1 MRFFTKKQILGLVE
15 TMKIMQD
22 RLTEAIVWNTE
33 EGMNGLADL
42 QEAAVAIGNNIEQ
55 EKNSGDIVTILE
67 KYCEDI
73 YICSM
78 EQGQSDRKMHLFS
91 MKNMMET
98 IEHKIET
105 KIPVDKIKIVFMPYK
120 ADMWTSLE
128 SIWYAAEADENYEV
142 KVVPIPYYDIADMKN
157 IHMKYDG
164 DRFPPYVR
172 ITSYKEY
179 AMEEEHPEM
188 IFIHNPYDECNNLT
202 RVPAYY
208 YSSNLKKNTE
218 LLVYSPYFTVGSFN
232 RKSQEFMFTAPG
244 VYYSDYVIA
253 QSQRVKE
260 IFESY
265 GHNEEKIIAF
275 GSPKIDA
282 IVKNNKNTQKLPETW
297 TKKLSNKKIFLLNT
311 HLSYFPKAFQY
322 AESPDNYAVKFHKEI
337 LDTFLN
343 REDCGLIW
351 RPHPLMKNMLQG
363 RFPECLDFI
372 NYFERQILQSTNG
385 IIDETGDYAKAF
397 YCSDALISTWSS
409 LINEYMATGKPILII
424 QRMVNEEVNKISP
437 INRNVNYFRI
447 GKNKMTFADFRD
459 NVLQGNDFM
468 YEERMEA
475 VRKAFPNMDGNAGN
489 KILEFLTNKLRG
501 GK

>member
-1 MRFFTKKQILGLVE
+1 MRFFTKKQILCLVE

-67 KYCEDI
+67 EYCEEI

-260 IFESY
+260 IFES
-265 GHNEEKIIAF
+265 
-275 GSPKIDA
+275 
-282 IVKNNKNTQKLPETW
+282 
-297 TKKLSNKKIFLLNT
+297 
-311 HLSYFPKAFQY
+311 
-322 AESPDNYAVKFHKEI
+322 
-337 LDTFLN
+337 
-343 REDCGLIW
+343 
-351 RPHPLMKNMLQG
+351 
-363 RFPECLDFI
+363 
-372 NYFERQILQSTNG
+372 
-385 IIDETGDYAKAF
+385 
-397 YCSDALISTWSS
+397 
-409 LINEYMATGKPILII
+409 
-424 QRMVNEEVNKISP
+424 
-437 INRNVNYFRI
+437 
-447 GKNKMTFADFRD
+447 
-459 NVLQGNDFM
+459 
-468 YEERMEA
+468 
-475 VRKAFPNMDGNAGN
+475 
-489 KILEFLTNKLRG
+489 
-501 GK
+501 

>member
-1 MRFFTKKQILGLVE
+1 
-15 TMKIMQD
+15 
-22 RLTEAIVWNTE
+22 
-33 EGMNGLADL
+33 
-42 QEAAVAIGNNIEQ
+42 
-55 EKNSGDIVTILE
+55 
-67 KYCEDI
+67 
-73 YICSM
+73 
-78 EQGQSDRKMHLFS
+78 
-91 MKNMMET
+91 
-98 IEHKIET
+98 
-105 KIPVDKIKIVFMPYK
+105 
-120 ADMWTSLE
+120 
-128 SIWYAAEADENYEV
+128 
-142 KVVPIPYYDIADMKN
+142 
-157 IHMKYDG
+157 
-164 DRFPPYVR
+164 
-172 ITSYKEY
+172 
-179 AMEEEHPEM
+179 
-188 IFIHNPYDECNNLT
+188 
-202 RVPAYY
+202 
-208 YSSNLKKNTE
+208 
-218 LLVYSPYFTVGSFN
+218 
-232 RKSQEFMFTAPG
+232 MFTAPG